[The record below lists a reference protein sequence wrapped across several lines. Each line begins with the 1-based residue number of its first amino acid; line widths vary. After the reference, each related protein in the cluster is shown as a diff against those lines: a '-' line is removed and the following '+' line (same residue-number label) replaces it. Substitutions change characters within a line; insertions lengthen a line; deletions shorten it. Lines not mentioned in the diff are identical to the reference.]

1 MTSIMDSVNQRTQMV
16 GQNRLELLLFRLGD
30 RQRYGI
36 NVFKVREVLQCP
48 RLTEMPKRN
57 PVVRGVAHIRGV
69 TLPIIDM
76 RMAVGKSPLTD
87 ISNAFIIISEYNRTV
102 QGFLVSSVERIVNMN
117 WSEIHPPPA
126 GSGKN
131 NYLTAVAKVDD
142 DLVEIVDVE
151 KIIAEIVPQPT
162 GVSPEVIE
170 EKLAEI
176 ATRST
181 VLIADDSS
189 VARNQVRKTLEQVGV
204 QVVAAKDGREALNL
218 LNDLAADVDDLTEKI
233 LLVISDIEMPE
244 MDGYTLTTEIRS
256 NPKLAKLYVVL
267 HTSLSGVFN
276 QAMVQ
281 KVGADYFIAKFQPDI
296 LAKTVQDQLKRKL
309 GLPVETA

>member
-1 MTSIMDSVNQRTQMV
+1 MTGILDSVNQRTQMV

-48 RLTEMPKRN
+48 RLTEMPKRH
-57 PVVRGVAHIRGV
+57 PVVRGIAHIRGA
-69 TLPIIDM
+69 TLPIIDL
-76 RMAVGKSPLTD
+76 RMAVGKSPLNDLST
-87 ISNAFIIISEYNRTV
+87 AFIIIAEYNRTV
-102 QGFLVSSVERIVNMN
+102 QAFLVSAVERIINLN
-117 WSEIHPPPA
+117 WGEIHPPPQ

-131 NYLTAVAKVDD
+131 NYLTAVTKVDD
-142 DLVEIVDVE
+142 DLVEIIDVE
-151 KIIAEIVPQPT
+151 KILAEIVPQQST
-162 GVSPEVIE
+162 VSPEVIE
-170 EKLAEI
+170 QRLSEAAK
-176 ATRST
+176 RVT

-204 QVVAAKDGREALNL
+204 QVLAAKDGGEALRL
-218 LNDLAADVDDLTEKI
+218 LQDLSEEVTHITDKI

-244 MDGYTLTTEIRS
+244 MDGYTLTAEIRN
-256 NPKLAKLYVVL
+256 NPKLAGLYVVL

-276 QAMVQ
+276 EAMVQ
-281 KVGADYFIAKFQPDI
+281 KVGADYFIAKFQPDV

-309 GLPVETA
+309 GFPLDS